1 MEKKEETITLNT
13 MEDVVSYLS
22 DNVNRVSYD
31 VSNINVQFDEVQN
44 QVNNVQDNVKSLE
57 TEIRT
62 FMNEMK
68 QNALI
73 NNAKQSIMISQMEYD
88 KKYKHRDDVRRRTIG
103 LLQSIDI
110 NLIKKSTMET
120 ISEETVVNN
129 PDYWLAP
136 TLVAICHWYGNNRE
150 LANIALKKALDRSVE
165 KTSLLL
171 FLIHLRANRLK
182 TAASWLKQ
190 YLTLQDPTNM
200 DCKIV
205 LLLDAL
211 CSGIFNQEITDI
223 MIKQIQNWQTKL
235 NSFPQYKDA
244 QIPKWE
250 NFFKEQQSITNKK
263 TEQFINLFVKE
274 KNEINDVI
282 NFSSSHNHVIKQ
294 FKEKMNN
301 LDRENYNKQNKI
313 DKVINMLIFDY
324 EQEELE
330 LKMEIERNNQIINE
344 NSNDNREKLKTNDEY
359 LKTDLYTH
367 ISNMCLNDNKFG
379 ITENT
384 KKLAICLSKEHI
396 IEAYKKAYSVDNEF
410 ELRYLN
416 IVIEDWVGIT
426 QNGNN
431 EFELKDKLKSHIQK
445 KYQPAMDKAKM
456 ITIDMIL
463 VFILSLIISIIFRKT
478 TFIIILSILAMLVY
492 NGYKLYKNYKTQ
504 KLIKEII
511 DKEQKNKLDLLMC
524 TITEIVDYYFI
535 HQESES
541 IKEKF
546 IEYLNGLNYHEYI
559 KVYRDNSRNI
569 LIGGKM

>member
-44 QVNNVQDNVKSLE
+44 QVNNMQDNVKTLE

-62 FMNEMK
+62 FMKEMK

-73 NNAKQSIMISQMEYD
+73 NNAKQTIMLSQMEYD
-88 KKYKHRDDVRRRTIG
+88 KKYKHRDDVRRRTLGI
-103 LLQSIDI
+103 LQSVDI

-120 ISEETVVNN
+120 ISEETIISN

-136 TLVAICHWYGNNRE
+136 ALVAICHWYGNNRE

-171 FLIHLRANRLK
+171 FLIHLRADRLK
-182 TAASWLKQ
+182 TASSWLKQ

-205 LLLDAL
+205 LLLDTL

-250 NFFKEQQSITNKK
+250 KYFKEQQSITNKK

-274 KNEINDVI
+274 KNEINEVI
-282 NFSSSHNHVIKQ
+282 NFSSNHNYVIKQ

-313 DKVINMLIFDY
+313 DKLINMLIFDY

-330 LKMEIERNNQIINE
+330 LKLEIERNNQIINE
-344 NSNDNREKLKTNDEY
+344 SLNDNEPKLKTNEEY

-367 ISNMCLNDNKFG
+367 ISNMCLNDNKYG
-379 ITENT
+379 IAENT
-384 KKLAICLSKEHI
+384 KKLAICLSKDHI

-416 IVIEDWVGIT
+416 ILIEDWVGIT
-426 QNGNN
+426 QNGSN
-431 EFELKDKLKSHIQK
+431 EFELKDNLKLHIQK
-445 KYQPAMDKAKM
+445 KYQPSMDKAKI
-456 ITIDMIL
+456 ITIDMVL
-463 VFILSLIISIIFRKT
+463 VFILSLILSIIFRKT

-524 TITEIVDYYFI
+524 TITEIVDYYFV

-546 IEYLNGLNYHEYI
+546 IEYLSGLNYNEYI
-559 KVYRDNSRNI
+559 KVYRDSNRNI